1 MSTVLRAPRGGV
13 CSSSGRTASMPST
26 PSPAAPS
33 PRVVALSAPRLHL
46 PARASLRCFASVP
59 ASERPGEVSDR
70 AEYGCFGILAGGGR
84 GREGRS
90 GDCCFCRRRFI
101 KKNEEGCC
109 SLSPSSAAVWSCSP
123 LSLELV
129 FLTDRAPASSM
140 SLVEKAEESHGRE
153 AQRVDAGDGE
163 INQTHGKARHLLSQF
178 SLSGFVVRR
187 ANLSLSLSR
196 ALPRPLPPRL
206 LVPPARGLLHVS
218 SLPSSSVFE
227 LETRRQRRAG
237 ALDAASGGKISR
249 RKKPPVG
256 GFFSLPDLPLS
267 LAHTPPP
274 PPLVSKKKKKHHR
287 QPPPPPPHTTHR
299 NDPAS
304 TESSTTTTTSSR
316 GPR

>member
-1 MSTVLRAPRGGV
+1 MIQPLCNRHCRPLHRFAGVLFSSQTALDQKRQPASFVHRNAVCHGRGTLVSTFGGV
-13 CSSSGRTASMPST
+13 RTAFSMI
-26 PSPAAPS
+26 A
-33 PRVVALSAPRLHL
+33 
-46 PARASLRCFASVP
+46 
-59 ASERPGEVSDR
+59 
-70 AEYGCFGILAGGGR
+70 
-84 GREGRS
+84 
-90 GDCCFCRRRFI
+90 
-101 KKNEEGCC
+101 KCC